1 MPLRRTKHLA
11 LSAAVQDQTAELR
24 QTRCALFIQQ
34 FEKEA
39 QERVSEMEAKMD
51 NMLATVCKFFKV
63 ERMKM
68 PPSLQNTLMADLISE
83 EITASEVTIAIKNNS
98 PEIHQPLKRV
108 SSRKVKGSQMSPAE
122 IAPGQKSSANASK
135 GGKGTKKTRAL
146 VGSNSTGN
154 LGAATCTV
162 KRTTSR
168 LLKNDDLTAK
178 TKPKF
183 RSVSSAGDL
192 CSVAGCGPHVTITT
206 SRGQRFCVSEETK
219 DDINL
224 DMLDDVAM
232 FQMQKLMG
240 LMDYLSSKVKV
251 FGE

>member
-68 PPSLQNTLMADLISE
+68 PPSLQNTLMADLISG
-83 EITASEVTIAIKNNS
+83 KPNNS

-108 SSRKVKGSQMSPAE
+108 SSRKGEAV
-122 IAPGQKSSANASK
+122 

-154 LGAATCTV
+154 LGASTCTV

-168 LLKNDDLTAK
+168 LLKNGDLTAK

-206 SRGQRFCVSEETK
+206 SRGQTFCVSEETK

-224 DMLDDVAM
+224 DMLDDVAL
-232 FQMQKLMG
+232 FQMQKLMV
-240 LMDYLSSKVKV
+240 MDRSPFFPCIPV
-251 FGE
+251 